1 MHLVIDSNQ
10 LQTDTLRSFLRQSK
24 QNRAVLTD
32 FMGIEGYNGDQQG
45 YFRWM
50 DVLSDF
56 PDQVVVLKG
65 SAHAMAQ
72 SGRPSGLVRRL
83 LDLETTT
90 KFPDHVA
97 AVRAAKDGRPHAV
110 RQVDE
115 LRRYAS
121 EHLAKM
127 ELDAAAMRP
136 AMDVLGAMYSKEER
150 AIIRARRPYTDEMVA
165 KLTENLFSIAVNLV
179 GPTSRHRSFDN
190 DIKNTFAFRVALAM
204 YVLVL
209 HRTAGSSVKDIS
221 PSRLRNDLV
230 DMTFVAYGSFFDG
243 VMTADNRLIEIYE
256 DSCALLFGLYRVFIV
271 DGFNPF
277 SKLRG
282 GP

>member
-83 LDLETTT
+83 IDVEATT
-90 KFPDHVA
+90 KFPEHLA
-97 AVRAAKDGRPHAV
+97 AVRAAKAGSPHEV

-115 LRRYAS
+115 LRKYAG
-121 EHLAKM
+121 EHLANM
-127 ELDAAAMRP
+127 ERDAAGMRP

-150 AIIRARRPYTDEMVA
+150 SIIRARSPYTDEMVK
-165 KLTENLFSIAVNLV
+165 KLTENLFGIAVSLV

-209 HRTAGSSVKDIS
+209 HRTAASTVKDMS

-230 DMTFVAYGSFFDG
+230 DMTFVAYGTFFDG
-243 VMTADNRLIEIYE
+243 VMTADSRLLNMYE
-256 DSCALLFGLYRVFIV
+256 ESSALLFGLYRVFVV
-271 DGFNPF
+271 DGFDPF
-277 SKLRG
+277 SQLRG
-282 GP
+282 RA